1 MGERCRLAKGELG
14 EMTRPIGSYLSL
26 TTPLT
31 SQHLFL
37 SRNAFLVPLPPGWV
51 MQVAKCLVPSCDP
64 QGAEKLRRTKNAG
77 VSQAASLV
85 VLALTTNSSGILL
98 AAVGRGS

>member
-1 MGERCRLAKGELG
+1 
-14 EMTRPIGSYLSL
+14 
-26 TTPLT
+26 
-31 SQHLFL
+31 
-37 SRNAFLVPLPPGWV
+37 

-64 QGAEKLRRTKNAG
+64 RGAEKLRRTKNAG